1 MRQRKYILI
10 RNKNGETELRF
21 GYPIYHRDLL
31 NRNEHPNDCLGGGKW
46 CIDDADM
53 SIILYGSS
61 DDFGTPQRQDLEK
74 AIKDFDNWEY
84 FEWICRNI
92 YKTEI
97 HLNRVIK
104 IQ

>member
-10 RNKNGETELRF
+10 RNKNGEIELRF

-31 NRNEHPNDCLGGGKW
+31 NRKENPHDCLGGGKW

-61 DDFGTPQRQDLEK
+61 DDFGTPQRKDLEK
-74 AIKDFDNWEY
+74 AIKDFDEWKH
-84 FEWICRNI
+84 FEWVCRNI

>member
-10 RNKNGETELRF
+10 RNKNGEIELRF

-31 NRNEHPNDCLGGGKW
+31 DRKENPHDCLGGGKW

-61 DDFGTPQRQDLEK
+61 DDFGTPQRKDLEK
-74 AIKDFDNWEY
+74 AIKDFDEWEH
-84 FEWICRNI
+84 FEWVCRNI